1 MAPSA
6 SPSRTPRYRFAA
18 ALTAAAGAVHLAG
31 GATHMAE
38 GLLLGLAFLAVG
50 WGQLLLAARLARG
63 TEDRRWLLATAV
75 LHLAALASWALS
87 RTAGLPLLHPQ
98 PEPFAAA
105 GILTMLFEVAAVG
118 LLTWRLAR
126 PGSLPGH
133 SRRVTATL
141 AATWALVLGGSAVA
155 VADLGSSEHGHGATE
170 EASEDLGHESDHGDV
185 SHGDNDDSH
194 GETPTGDSSNDKTTS
209 EATSSTPEN
218 ATSTDAEQATTSEHS
233 SPPPTESP
241 SETSTI
247 EEPTSGETGDDGH
260 DHTH

>member
-1 MAPSA
+1 
-6 SPSRTPRYRFAA
+6 
-18 ALTAAAGAVHLAG
+18 
-31 GATHMAE
+31 MAE
-38 GLLLGLAFLAVG
+38 GLLLGLAFVAVG

-63 TEDRRWLLATAV
+63 TEDRRWLLATV
-75 LHLAALASWALS
+75 GLHLAALASWALS

-105 GILTMLFEVAAVG
+105 GILTMLFEVTAVG

-126 PGSLPGH
+126 PGSVPGH

-141 AATWALVLGGSAVA
+141 AATWVLVLGGSAVA

-170 EASEDLGHESDHGDV
+170 EASEDPGHESDHGD
-185 SHGDNDDSH
+185 DSH
-194 GETPTGDSSNDKTTS
+194 GETPAGDSSTDKTTS
-209 EATSSTPEN
+209 KATSSTPED

-233 SPPPTESP
+233 SPAPTESP
-241 SETSTI
+241 SEISTT